1 MYSKPFI
8 MDELK
13 TTHTNFQIFFSFN
26 NNITMLMGDSG
37 IGKTVIYTMI
47 QEASVEDDRI
57 VCFNYLD
64 ANKNVE
70 EQIRKCQRKLIVID
84 NADSLLDDEI
94 KKYIAF
100 DGNNQYLI
108 IGRNPKN
115 LMITEDNLFKLKS
128 EYDGKYMIFTM
139 KDYF

>member
-1 MYSKPFI
+1 MYSKPLI

-13 TTHTNFQIFFSFN
+13 TTHTNFQLFFSFN
-26 NNITMLMGDSG
+26 NNITMLMGNSG

-64 ANKNVE
+64 ANKNVIDL
-70 EQIRKCQRKLIVID
+70 IRKCKRKLIVID
-84 NADSLLDDEI
+84 NADPLLDDEI
-94 KKYIAF
+94 RKYIAF
-100 DGNNQYLI
+100 DENNQYLI

-115 LMITEDNLFKLKS
+115 LMTTEDNLFELKS
-128 EYDGKYMIFTM
+128 EYNGKYMIFTM